1 MEKQRQVKILSIVA
15 LVLAISAMTLGFAA
29 FSTTL
34 SISSSATVTPS
45 SEDFKVVL
53 SRSDTSVINSD
64 TLEQDCIPPQFS
76 ETGNTQMGYGCL
88 GNDYFR
94 DSDAQFTV
102 PGQSVEFIMYAHNI
116 GEYDAYLNS
125 VTYDVLDNGEYK
137 KCRAFTDAT
146 SSLVQA
152 ACEGIKMTVSVDGVT
167 YEVGEIIAAHKL
179 SKGSVKEIKLKIEY
193 EAGAARVDGPIGIEF
208 SNIKFNYS
216 TVANNESVNLISF
229 TIDGTTYQAEEG
241 MTWGEWVDSQYS
253 NGLFNIY
260 NGTYVKSNSGYY
272 ISNSNGNERVVQGN
286 LITDSGIYNYTSGG
300 VTVH

>member
-193 EAGAARVDGPIGIEF
+193 EAGAARVDGPIGIDF

-216 TVANNESVNLISF
+216 TVESDNSVDLINFKVGNKSYSA
-229 TIDGTTYQAEEG
+229 ISG
-241 MTWGEWVDSQYS
+241 MTWNDWVSSEYNVDFFSIYAGYLLESVDCPNVWDS
-253 NGLFNIY
+253 NGIVDVNKPI
-260 NGTYVKSNSGYY
+260 
-272 ISNSNGNERVVQGN
+272 ISDFVYACG
-286 LITDSGIYNYTSGG
+286 
-300 VTVH
+300 

>member
-1 MEKQRQVKILSIVA
+1 MEKARHVKILSIVA

-34 SISSSATVTPS
+34 SISSSATVTPN

-152 ACEGIKMTVSVDGVT
+152 ACEGIKMTVSVDGVA

-208 SNIKFNYS
+208 SNIKFNYG
-216 TVANNESVNLISF
+216 TVDNSANLISF
-229 TIDGTTYQAEEG
+229 TIDDGTYYAEEG
-241 MTWGEWVDSQYS
+241 MNWGDWVNSQYS
-253 NGLFNIY
+253 EGLFTTYGTFIESLRGNTLKDSDYSNLTIDDNIVD
-260 NGTYVKSNSGYY
+260 GSKYY
-272 ISNSNGNERVVQGN
+272 CVI
-286 LITDSGIYNYTSGG
+286 
-300 VTVH
+300 

>member
-1 MEKQRQVKILSIVA
+1 MEKQRQIKILSIVA

-34 SISSSATVTPS
+34 SISSSASVTPN

-193 EAGAARVDGPIGIEF
+193 EAGAARVDGPIGIDF

-216 TVANNESVNLISF
+216 TVESDNSVDLINFKVGNKSYSA
-229 TIDGTTYQAEEG
+229 ISG
-241 MTWGEWVDSQYS
+241 MTWQDW
-253 NGLFNIY
+253 F
-260 NGTYVKSNSGYY
+260 
-272 ISNSNGNERVVQGN
+272 NSNFYSSKF
-286 LITDSGIYNYTSGG
+286 TTSGRG
-300 VTVH
+300 NIMYGGANMFVMKNGSCSGRVLLTDAIISDAEYSSFC